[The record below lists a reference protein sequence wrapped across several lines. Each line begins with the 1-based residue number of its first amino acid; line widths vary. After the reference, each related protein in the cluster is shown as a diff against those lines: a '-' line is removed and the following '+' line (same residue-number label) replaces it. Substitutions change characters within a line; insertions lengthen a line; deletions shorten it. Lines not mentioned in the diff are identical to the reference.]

1 MTNQND
7 SQKKELDEL
16 LERLANREL
25 TSNDNAHLEEQL
37 ASDASARQTYICN
50 SVFEAMLSYEFP
62 SLEAVALCPPEQ
74 PKPSRFYRNL
84 AGMLALAAAVL
95 IGFWLGYQVL
105 LDRTQSQVAQ
115 DTTANDNLLASQI
128 ATVTSVSNS
137 TGFHKGQRLLAG
149 PVELLSGELELTLDC
164 GAVVSLVG
172 PAKLD
177 LQSDYRAFLHF
188 GGLSAH
194 VPQEAVGFIVQTP
207 NSHIRDLGTSF
218 TIKVAKNGDTDLH
231 VIEGAVEAT
240 SVRIPRATPKVV
252 SETQAIRFVG
262 SSVEPLRYEAESF
275 SSPKQSDQIERSVNY
290 VHWSFDRIGD
300 DTDSYGTIVAPL
312 RLKRLNPMD
321 AIPTTAS
328 GVIGNSLSFD
338 GMGGYAEST
347 YRGIEGDGARTV
359 AFWIRLPDLSH
370 EGNRN
375 CIISWGLPVP
385 SKKWEIIWNRSASL
399 GTVGAV
405 RVDFGKGRVVGSTD
419 LRDSLWHH
427 VAIVFH
433 GGRGANLS
441 THVKLYVDGRL
452 ETVTGKLQQQILT
465 DTSTPGAVPVT
476 LGRFIDS
483 RAKVLT
489 SYFIGELDELFI
501 VDEAMTPSQIV
512 RLKES
517 NRIQP

>member
-1 MTNQND
+1 MTSQND
-7 SQKKELDEL
+7 LPKKELDEL

-25 TSNDNAHLEEQL
+25 TSADNAHLEEQL
-37 ASDASARQTYICN
+37 TSDPSARHTYICN

-62 SLEAVALCPPEQ
+62 SQEAVSMYQLEPPQ
-74 PKPSRFYRNL
+74 PSWLYRNMVGL
-84 AGMLALAAAVL
+84 VALAATIL
-95 IGFWLGYQVL
+95 IGFWLGTNAL
-105 LDRTQSQVAQ
+105 LDLSQPQVSQ
-115 DTTANDNLLASQI
+115 EMPANDLLLETQV
-128 ATVTSVSNS
+128 ATVTNVSNAI
-137 TGFHKGQRLLAG
+137 GFHSGQRILTG
-149 PVELLSGELELTLDC
+149 PVELLTGELELTLDC

-207 NSHIRDLGTSF
+207 NSHIRDLGTLF

-240 SVRIPRATPKVV
+240 SVHVPRATPTVV
-252 SETQAIRFVG
+252 SETQAVRFVG
-262 SSVEPLRYEAESF
+262 STVEPLQYDADSY
-275 SSPKQSDQIERSVNY
+275 SPPKQGDQIERRANY
-290 VHWSFDRIGD
+290 VHWSFDRIGE
-300 DTDSYGTIVAPL
+300 DTDSNGTIVAPL
-312 RLKRLNPMD
+312 RLKRLNSTD

-328 GVIGNSLSFD
+328 GVIGNSLNFD

-359 AFWIRLPDLSH
+359 AFWIRLPDFSH

-452 ETVTGKLQQQILT
+452 ESITGKLQQQIST

-483 RAKVLT
+483 RSKVLT

>member
-7 SQKKELDEL
+7 SPRKELDEL

-25 TSNDNAHLEEQL
+25 SSTDNAQLEKQL
-37 ASDASARQTYICN
+37 TFDASARQTYICN

-62 SLEAVALCPPEQ
+62 SQEAVALCPPEQ
-74 PKPSRFYRNL
+74 PKPSRFYRNMV
-84 AGMLALAAAVL
+84 GVLALATAAVL

-115 DTTANDNLLASQI
+115 DTPENDFLLATQV
-128 ATVTSVSNS
+128 ATVTNVSNAI
-137 TGFHKGQRLLAG
+137 GFHSGQRLLTG
-149 PVELLSGELELTLDC
+149 PVELLSGEFELTLDC

-218 TIKVAKNGDTDLH
+218 SIKVAKNGDTDLH

-240 SVRIPRATPKVV
+240 LVRVPRATPTVV
-252 SETQAIRFVG
+252 SETQAVRFVG
-262 SSVEPLRYEAESF
+262 STVEPLRYDAESY
-275 SSPKQSDQIERSVNY
+275 SSLKTNDKIERSANY
-290 VHWSFDRIGD
+290 VHWSFDRIGE
-300 DTDSYGTIVAPL
+300 DTDSNGTIVAPL
-312 RLKRLNPMD
+312 RLKRLNPTD

-328 GVIGNSLSFD
+328 GVIGSSLNFD

-359 AFWIRLPDLSH
+359 AFWIRLPDFSH

-385 SKKWEIIWNRSASL
+385 SKKWKIIWNRSASM
-399 GTVGAV
+399 
-405 RVDFGKGRVVGSTD
+405 GS
-419 LRDSLWHH
+419 
-427 VAIVFH
+427 
-433 GGRGANLS
+433 
-441 THVKLYVDGRL
+441 
-452 ETVTGKLQQQILT
+452 LQREEQ
-465 DTSTPGAVPVT
+465 
-476 LGRFIDS
+476 
-483 RAKVLT
+483 
-489 SYFIGELDELFI
+489 
-501 VDEAMTPSQIV
+501 
-512 RLKES
+512 S
-517 NRIQP
+517 NS